1 MRSDIQNIHMS
12 PQGVGMT
19 SRRTRE
25 RLINRLKEEGI
36 ENADVLN
43 CLRNVPRHIF
53 VDEALAHR
61 AYEDT
66 ALPIGYS
73 QTLSQPYIVARM
85 TELLLS
91 SGTPKKVLEIGTGSG
106 YQTAV
111 LSALVP
117 SVYTVER
124 IAPLL
129 EKARTRFRELGM
141 KNVKSKHDDGSLG
154 WPEKGPFDAIL
165 SAAAPYSI
173 PQELLD
179 QLAPN
184 GILIIPVGGDNDQK
198 LQVVLRDGESDNFET
213 LSVESVRFV
222 PLLSGVRM

>member
-1 MRSDIQNIHMS
+1 MQSDLQNFRMS
-12 PQGVGMT
+12 TQGVGMT

-25 RLINRLKEEGI
+25 RLIKRLEEEGI
-36 ENADVLN
+36 KNTQVLN
-43 CLRNVPRHIF
+43 CLRNVPRHLF

-91 SGTPKKVLEIGTGSG
+91 QGVPQKVLEIGTGSG

-111 LSALVP
+111 LSQLVP

-129 EKARTRFRELGM
+129 DKARSRFRDLGM
-141 KNVKSKHDDGSLG
+141 KNIIAKHDDGSLG
-154 WPEKGPFDAIL
+154 WPEKGPFNAIL

-184 GILIIPVGGDNDQK
+184 GMLLIPVGGDDDQK
-198 LQVVLRDGESDNFET
+198 LQLVRREGASDSFET
-213 LSVESVRFV
+213 LSVEPVRFV
-222 PLLSGVRM
+222 PLLSGVRV

>member
-1 MRSDIQNIHMS
+1 MLSEI
-12 PQGVGMT
+12 QGVGMT
-19 SRRTRE
+19 SMRTRE
-25 RLINRLKEEGI
+25 RLISRLYEEGI
-36 ENADVLN
+36 TNPRVLD
-43 CLRNVPRHIF
+43 CIRSLPRHLF

-73 QTLSQPYIVARM
+73 QTLSQPYVVARM

-91 SGTPKKVLEIGTGSG
+91 RGTPERVLEIGTGSG

-111 LSALVP
+111 LSQLVKR
-117 SVYTVER
+117 VYTVER

-129 EKARTRFRELGM
+129 EKARQRFQELGM
-141 KNVKSKHDDGSLG
+141 RNVFARHADGGFG

-165 SAAAPYSI
+165 SAAAPHVI

-179 QLAPN
+179 QLAPD
-184 GILIIPVGGDNDQK
+184 GVLVIPVGDDDQQMLQMVVREGDT
-198 LQVVLRDGESDNFET
+198 GNFET
-213 LSVESVRFV
+213 ISVEPVRFV
-222 PLLSGVRM
+222 PLLSGLRG